1 MDSCY
6 PIDVIA
12 KPCAQQEVFR
22 VCVFDS
28 PYLPEE
34 RVFESKTFGVNLYI
48 NSYKKMWRKKLFFL
62 AVLTL

>member
-1 MDSCY
+1 MDSCF

-12 KPCAQQEVFR
+12 KPRPQQEVYR

-34 RVFESKTFGVNLYI
+34 RVFESKTFWGGFI
-48 NSYKKMWRKKLFFL
+48 H
-62 AVLTL
+62 